1 MSDSLDLEFAV
12 TYRHRIF
19 FTEGA
24 FASGNRV
31 LADLFAG
38 AKVIPIVDAGLAQAR
53 PGFAAEVAA
62 YGKAMGVA
70 FTRAP
75 LVLTGG
81 DGGRLWQRVR
91 KPLEERGHTVL
102 HRPLLCLESLSR
114 LRPGL
119 SFRPDPDP

>member
-38 AKVIPIVDAGLAQAR
+38 AKVIPIVDAGLAQSR

-62 YGKAMGVA
+62 YGKAIEADPGCP
-70 FTRAP
+70 FTDTSSQP
-75 LVLTGG
+75 
-81 DGGRLWQRVR
+81 D
-91 KPLEERGHTVL
+91 
-102 HRPLLCLESLSR
+102 RPTKS
-114 LRPGL
+114 P
-119 SFRPDPDP
+119 